1 MMPAV
6 RGPYRRPGGFLY
18 NYFLA
23 GLFRALGINASYV
36 YVVQS
41 LLLGVSVSLMYLAF
55 RPCLAPVSGLV
66 YLGAVALFM
75 YADYRRF
82 AFRLLSENLLLF
94 LLRWA
99 WDSRWSLPST
109 SDLTGVGR
117 RHRLRRAGS
126 VSSSRRLLAG
136 RVRDLRR
143 DLPRA
148 APGRGDDRKLRLP
161 HDRARD
167 AGCAASCRIRR
178 RAGWSRHYGRPAC
191 TGIVTSVAVG
201 RSRTRAGPLQFRRH
215 SRRVRVH
222 RYYNEHR
229 RCSRS

>member
-1 MMPAV
+1 MSPWGARGDDWLTYKENALSTLDGGLMMPAV

-109 SDLTGVGR
+109 SDLTGCWRG
-117 RHRLRRAGS
+117 
-126 VSSSRRLLAG
+126 
-136 RVRDLRR
+136 
-143 DLPRA
+143 A
-148 APGRGDDRKLRLP
+148 APSPSPGWL
-161 HDRARD
+161 
-167 AGCAASCRIRR
+167 CIVVAST
-178 RAGWSRHYGRPAC
+178 SGRPC
-191 TGIVTSVAVG
+191 S
-201 RSRTRAGPLQFRRH
+201 GP
-215 SRRVRVH
+215 S
-222 RYYNEHR
+222 
-229 RCSRS
+229 S